1 MIHNSPGNFGSAF
14 SYTDTSTSNLS
25 TTTIHEIKKR
35 VVSYVNDERTPC
47 QSMPRKTEMNTCIQ
61 QQIEN
66 EIGCQLPWN
75 NASSSV
81 FAKCT
86 ESGQYE
92 KFLSTYDEIAKL
104 SERSIAERTGCLPSC
119 KRNEFSVNILNR
131 IEIPSEGP
139 SYYSGYFCY
148 ASGRYVEKSYYYV
161 YDWFD
166 LLADVGGYMGLLVG
180 YSLLTVYDSI
190 KYFCKKALRR
200 ICLTR

>member
-1 MIHNSPGNFGSAF
+1 MHNSPGNFGSAF
-14 SYTDTSTSNLS
+14 SYTDTSTSNFT

-35 VVSYVNDERTPC
+35 AVSYLNDDRTPC

-61 QQIEN
+61 QSIEK

-75 NASSSV
+75 NVSSSV

-86 ESGQYE
+86 ESSKYK
-92 KFLSTYDEIAKL
+92 KFLTTYDEISKL

-119 KRNEFSVNILNR
+119 KRNEFTVNILNR
-131 IEIPSEGP
+131 IENPSDPIG
-139 SYYSGYFCY
+139 YYKGYFY
-148 ASGRYVEKSYYYV
+148 YVSGRYLEKSYYYV
-161 YDWFD
+161 YDLFD

-190 KYFCKKALRR
+190 KYFCKKALLR
-200 ICLTR
+200 ICLTK